1 MRALLVI
8 LALTLAQE
16 PARSRRDLLV
26 VHPDR
31 SSPEELEPWRRSWPR
46 RPRGNVTSVAAAKV
60 TREELAQRSIALV
73 GTSLSN
79 RWIRELAPKEFAEWY
94 DRPGYLVQ
102 ISQRNPLNSAY
113 RMTIMAGD
121 IASAVDAPIPRRR
134 ADVHIRRNGYT
145 TLLGFRKEDGSYEMR
160 RFELPTDP
168 QLVTDSFRFFV
179 HGFDVSDV
187 SDAALRRFTRSGPRV
202 SRIDVHVY
210 PSLEEKGLVTDDTR
224 SAHMNEGV
232 YHIVLGV
239 DERPARLL
247 AETGDGPLLLKRGRA
262 ALHAYDRAELDRLDE
277 VARRVMSLS
286 TPPSLAELLDDTRF
300 DATSPFITEAVAA
313 SFARFADDREPDVEK
328 LGDAWTRALAEM
340 KPRSYSFA
348 PPRGFQ
354 HGFTYAHE
362 GYQIH
367 NGYLSERSDAALSQ
381 LQQLGIDAVAVVPYT
396 FMNAPKEI
404 VSLEVPRR
412 AGSETDEDIAHV
424 VRRARERGMTVLLKP
439 QIWVRQS
446 WPGEIEGTT
455 PSEEDRVF
463 REYGEWIRHYALM
476 AQELEVP
483 LFAIGTE
490 LAKLTHGHRHRWQ
503 TLIEDIRQ
511 LYSGK
516 LVYAANW
523 GKEVQQVDFWD
534 LLDYIAVDFY
544 YPLSAHEHPSDEE
557 LEKGFEAALGQVRA
571 LHERHRKPVIL
582 TEIGYAS
589 TKSPWKK
596 PHASDK
602 ERELSPEDQARA
614 YEIAFRCLADE
625 TDWIHGM
632 YWWKWPTDLRRG
644 GDGHRGFTPNGKAA
658 EDVLRRWYGSR
669 LQ

>member
-1 MRALLVI
+1 M
-8 LALTLAQE
+8 T
-16 PARSRRDLLV
+16 
-26 VHPDR
+26 H
-31 SSPEELEPWRRSWPR
+31 
-46 RPRGNVTSVAAAKV
+46 
-60 TREELAQRSIALV
+60 EELARGSVALV
-73 GTSLSN
+73 GTSASN

-113 RMTIMAGD
+113 RMTIVAGD
-121 IASAVDAPIPRRR
+121 MASAIPRRR
-134 ADVHIRRNGYT
+134 ADVHIRRDGYT
-145 TLLGFRKEDGSYEMR
+145 TLLGFRREDGSYEIR
-160 RFELPTDP
+160 RFELPTHP

-179 HGFDVSDV
+179 HGFEVAGD
-187 SDAALRRFTRSGPRV
+187 ALRRFARSGPRMPLM
-202 SRIDVHVY
+202 DVHVY
-210 PSLEEKGLVTDDTR
+210 ASLEEKGLITDDTR
-224 SAHMNEGV
+224 SAHMNEGA

-239 DERPARLL
+239 DEKPARLL
-247 AETGDGPLLLKRGRA
+247 AETGDGPLFLKRGRA
-262 ALHAYDRAELDRLDE
+262 ARNTYDRAELDRLDE

-286 TPPSLAELLDDTRF
+286 TPPSLVELLDDTRF

-313 SFARFADDREPDVEK
+313 SFARFVDDREPDVEK
-328 LGDAWTRALAEM
+328 FGNAWAQALAE
-340 KPRSYSFA
+340 KNPRSHSFA

-367 NGYLSERSDAALSQ
+367 NGYLSERSDAALGR
-381 LQQLGIDAVAVVPYT
+381 LQRLGIDAVAVVPYT
-396 FMNAPKEI
+396 FMSAPTKI

-424 VRRARERGMTVLLKP
+424 IRRARERGLTVLLKP
-439 QIWVRQS
+439 QIWVRRS

-455 PSEEDRVF
+455 PADEDRMF

-490 LAKLTHGHRHRWQ
+490 LSKLTHGHRHRWQ
-503 TLIEDIRQ
+503 TLIGDIRQ

-534 LLDYIAVDFY
+534 LLDYIGVDFY

-557 LEKGFEAALGQVRA
+557 LEKGFEAALNQVRA

>member
-1 MRALLVI
+1 MRALLAI

-16 PARSRRDLLV
+16 PARSRRDLLI

-31 SSPEELEPWRRSWPR
+31 SAPVELASWRRWPR
-46 RPRGNVTSVAAAKV
+46 WNATSVAASKV
-60 TREELAQRSIALV
+60 THEELARGSVALI
-73 GTSLSN
+73 GTSASN

-113 RMTIMAGD
+113 RMTIVAGVMA
-121 IASAVDAPIPRRR
+121 SPIPRRR
-134 ADVHIRRNGYT
+134 ADVHIRRDGYT
-145 TLLGFRKEDGSYEMR
+145 TLLGFRREDGSYEIR
-160 RFELPTDP
+160 RFELPTHP

-179 HGFDVSDV
+179 HGFEVAGD
-187 SDAALRRFTRSGPRV
+187 ALRRFARSGPRV
-202 SRIDVHVY
+202 PLMDVHVY
-210 PSLEEKGLVTDDTR
+210 ASLEEKGLITDDTR
-224 SAHMNEGV
+224 SAHMNEGA

-239 DERPARLL
+239 DEKPARLL

-262 ALHAYDRAELDRLDE
+262 ARNTYDRAELDRLDE
-277 VARRVMSLS
+277 IARRIMSLS
-286 TPPSLAELLDDTRF
+286 TPPSLVELLDDTRF

-313 SFARFADDREPDVEK
+313 SFARFVDDREPDVEK
-328 LGDAWTRALAEM
+328 FGNAWAQALAE
-340 KPRSYSFA
+340 KNPRTHSFA

-367 NGYLSERSDAALSQ
+367 NGYLSERSDAALGR
-381 LQQLGIDAVAVVPYT
+381 LQRLGIDAVAVVPYT
-396 FMNAPKEI
+396 FMSAPTEI

-424 VRRARERGMTVLLKP
+424 IRRARERGLTVLLKP
-439 QIWVRQS
+439 QIWVRRS

-455 PSEEDRVF
+455 PADEDRMF

-490 LAKLTHGHRHRWQ
+490 LSKLTHGHRHRWQ
-503 TLIEDIRQ
+503 TLIGDIRR

-534 LLDYIAVDFY
+534 LLDYIGVDFY

-557 LEKGFEAALGQVRA
+557 LEKGFEAALNQVRA

-589 TKSPWKK
+589 TKSPWKN

-625 TDWIHGM
+625 TEWIHGM

-658 EDVLRRWYGSR
+658 EDVLRRWYGTR

>member
-1 MRALLVI
+1 MRALLAI

-16 PARSRRDLLV
+16 PTRSRRDLLI

-31 SSPEELEPWRRSWPR
+31 GAPVELESWPR
-46 RPRGNVTSVAAAKV
+46 WPRWNATPIAASKV
-60 TREELAQRSIALV
+60 TREQLARGSVALV
-73 GTSLSN
+73 GTSASN

-102 ISQRNPLNSAY
+102 ISQRNPLNTAY
-113 RMTIMAGD
+113 RLTIVTGETD
-121 IASAVDAPIPRRR
+121 RPIPRRR
-134 ADVHIRRNGYT
+134 ADVHIRRDGFT
-145 TLLGFRKEDGSYEMR
+145 TLLGFRQEDGSFEIHP
-160 RFELPTDP
+160 FELATHP

-179 HGFDVSDV
+179 HGFEVKDD
-187 SDAALRRFTRSGPRV
+187 ALRRFKRSGPRV
-202 SRIDVHVY
+202 DVHVY

-224 SAHMNEGV
+224 SAHMHAGS

-239 DERPARLL
+239 DEKPARLL

-262 ALHAYDRAELDRLDE
+262 ALRAYDRAELDRLDE

-286 TPPSLAELLDDTRF
+286 TPPSLVELLDDARF

-313 SFARFADDREPDVEK
+313 SFARFVDDRKPDVEK
-328 LGDAWTRALAEM
+328 LSSAWAQALAEK
-340 KPRSYSFA
+340 KPRTHVFA

-354 HGFTYAHE
+354 RGFTYAHE

-367 NGYLSERSDAALSQ
+367 NGYLSKRSDAALGQ
-381 LQQLGIDAVAVVPYT
+381 LQQLGIDAIAVVPYT
-396 FMNAPKEI
+396 FMRAPTEI
-404 VSLEVPRR
+404 VPLEVPRR
-412 AGSETDEDIAHV
+412 AGSETDEDVAHV
-424 VRRARERGMTVLLKP
+424 IRRARECGMNVLLKP
-439 QIWVRQS
+439 QIWVRRS

-455 PSEEDRVF
+455 RADEDRLF

-476 AQELEVP
+476 AEELEVP

-490 LAKLTHGHRHRWQ
+490 LSKLTHGHRDRWQ
-503 TLIEDIRQ
+503 TLIGDIRR

-523 GKEVQQVDFWD
+523 GREVQQVDFWD
-534 LLDYIAVDFY
+534 LLDYIGVDFY
-544 YPLSAHEHPSDEE
+544 YPLSIDEHPTDEE
-557 LEKGFEAALGQVRA
+557 LAKGFEAALNQVRA

-589 TKSPWKK
+589 TKSPWRK

-602 ERELSPEDQARA
+602 ERERSPEDQARA

-632 YWWKWPTDLRRG
+632 YWWKWPTDLSRG

>member
-1 MRALLVI
+1 MRALLAI

-16 PARSRRDLLV
+16 PARSRRDLLI
-26 VHPDR
+26 VHPDD
-31 SSPEELEPWRRSWPR
+31 SAPAELKTRRRWPR
-46 RPRGNVTSVAAAKV
+46 WNATRIAASKV
-60 TREELAQRSIALV
+60 TRGDLARRSVALV
-73 GTSLSN
+73 GTSASN
-79 RWIRELAPKEFAEWY
+79 RWIRELAPNEFAEWY

-113 RMTIMAGD
+113 RLTIVTGETD
-121 IASAVDAPIPRRR
+121 GPIPRRR
-134 ADVHIRRNGYT
+134 ADMHIRRDGYT
-145 TLLGFRKEDGSYEMR
+145 TLLGFRRKDGS
-160 RFELPTDP
+160 FEIRPFERATRP

-179 HGFDVSDV
+179 HGFEVEDD
-187 SDAALRRFTRSGPRV
+187 ALRRFTRSGPRV
-202 SRIDVHVY
+202 PRKDVHVY
-210 PSLEEKGLVTDDTR
+210 PSLEEKGLVTDNTL
-224 SAHMNEGV
+224 SAHMDAGS

-239 DERPARLL
+239 DEKPARLL

-262 ALHAYDRAELDRLDE
+262 ALFAYDPAELDRLDE
-277 VARRVMSLS
+277 VARRVMSVS
-286 TPPSLAELLDDTRF
+286 TPPSLVELLDDARF
-300 DATSPFITEAVAA
+300 DTTSPFITEAVAA
-313 SFARFADDREPDVEK
+313 SFARFVGDREPDVEK
-328 LGDAWTRALAEM
+328 LSGAWAQALAEK
-340 KPRSYSFA
+340 KPRTHSFA
-348 PPRGFQ
+348 PPPGFQ
-354 HGFTYAHE
+354 HGFTYAHQ

-367 NGYLSERSDAALSQ
+367 NGYLSERSDASLGQ

-396 FMNAPKEI
+396 FMSAPTEI
-404 VSLEVPRR
+404 VPLEVPRR

-424 VRRARERGMTVLLKP
+424 IRRASERGLTVLLKP
-439 QIWVRQS
+439 QIWVPQS

-455 PSEEDRVF
+455 PADEDRMF
-463 REYGEWIRHYALM
+463 REYGRWIRHYALM

-483 LFAIGTE
+483 LFVIGTE

-503 TLIEDIRQ
+503 TLIGDIRR

-534 LLDYIAVDFY
+534 LLDYIGVDFY
-544 YPLSAHEHPSDEE
+544 YPLSADQHPSDKE
-557 LEKGFEAALGQVRA
+557 LEKGFEAALNQVRA
-571 LHERHRKPVIL
+571 LHERHQKPVIL

-589 TKSPWKK
+589 TKSPWKQ

-602 ERELSPEDQARA
+602 EPQLSPEDQARA
-614 YEIAFRCLADE
+614 YEVAFRCLADE
-625 TDWIHGM
+625 TEWIHGM

>member
-8 LALTLAQE
+8 LALTLAHE
-16 PARSRRDLLV
+16 PARSRRDLLI

-31 SSPEELEPWRRSWPR
+31 SAPVELEPWRRSWRWPR
-46 RPRGNVTSVAAAKV
+46 WNVTSVAASKV
-60 TREELAQRSIALV
+60 TQEELAQRSIALV
-73 GTSLSN
+73 GTSVSN

-102 ISQRNPLNSAY
+102 ISQRNPLNRAY
-113 RMTIMAGD
+113 RMTIMAGETD
-121 IASAVDAPIPRRR
+121 GPIPRRR
-134 ADVHIRRNGYT
+134 ADVHIRRDGFT
-145 TLLGFRKEDGSYEMR
+145 TLLGFRQEDGSFEIR
-160 RFELPTDP
+160 PFELATHP

-179 HGFDVSDV
+179 HGFDVSD
-187 SDAALRRFTRSGPRV
+187 AALRRFTRSGPRAP
-202 SRIDVHVY
+202 RIAVHVY

-224 SAHMNEGV
+224 SAHMSEGV

-286 TPPSLAELLDDTRF
+286 TRPSLAELLDDTRF

-328 LGDAWTRALAEM
+328 LGDAWTRALAEK

-354 HGFTYAHE
+354 HGFTYTHE

-396 FMNAPKEI
+396 FMSAPKEI

-455 PSEEDRVF
+455 PAEEDRVF

-534 LLDYIAVDFY
+534 LLDYIGVDFY

-596 PHASDK
+596 PHASDQ
-602 ERELSPEDQARA
+602 EHELSPEDQARA